1 MNPYIIINLS
11 IEQQRNLL
19 AFLNRVDVKGIN
31 EASALIDLARTIGS
45 VKPVE
50 EVKVE
55 QKELSK

>member
-1 MNPYIIINLS
+1 MNPYIIVNLS

-19 AFLNRVDVKGIN
+19 AFLNRVEVKGIN

-45 VKPVE
+45 AKPIE